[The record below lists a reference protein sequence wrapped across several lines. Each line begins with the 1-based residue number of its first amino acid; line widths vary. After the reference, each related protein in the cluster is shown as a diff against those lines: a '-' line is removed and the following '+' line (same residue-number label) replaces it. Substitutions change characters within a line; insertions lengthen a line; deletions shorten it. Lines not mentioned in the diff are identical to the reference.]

1 MIEIRSEHELEHY
14 LREGVYYFP
23 CNVKFSC
30 SIMARGGDI
39 DVAGSIDVKGFLYS
53 SGSITV
59 GGDIKAGS
67 SIIAHGNLKAGG
79 AIDAGEHI
87 AADEDIEASESIKAD
102 EPIKAGGHISAGGN
116 ISTDG
121 YVFSFDH
128 QISARSI
135 ATKGLPAWRKFWAE
149 MPPLRKWREEILNL
163 DLCWKDYKLLL
174 TQKEARKVCAWGG
187 WNWILRGQLEC
198 FFGFEESFKPPK

>member
-1 MIEIRSEHELEHY
+1 MIEIKSEDELGRY

-23 CNVKFSC
+23 CNVRFSC
-30 SIMARGGDI
+30 SVVARGDI
-39 DVAGSIDVKGFLYS
+39 DVAGSIDTKGFLHS
-53 SGSITV
+53 NGSITADR
-59 GGDIKAGS
+59 DIEAGAF
-67 SIIAHGNLKAGG
+67 IIAHGSLKAGG
-79 AIDAGEHI
+79 AINAGEHI
-87 AADEDIEASESIKAD
+87 AADEDIEAGERISADGYIKAD
-102 EPIKAGGHISAGGN
+102 GSITAGGDIEASR
-116 ISTDG
+116 
-121 YVFSFDH
+121 YVFSFNH

-187 WNWILRGQLEC
+187 WNWIFRGQLEC
-198 FFGFEESFKPPK
+198 FFGFEESFQPPK